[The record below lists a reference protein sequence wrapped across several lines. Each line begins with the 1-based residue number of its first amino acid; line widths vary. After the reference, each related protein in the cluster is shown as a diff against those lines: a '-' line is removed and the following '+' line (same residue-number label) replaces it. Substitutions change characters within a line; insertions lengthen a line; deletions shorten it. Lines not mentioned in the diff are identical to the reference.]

1 MNVTGVADLS
11 VDVAIL
17 GSPDLHAIV
26 ISSGVHGVEGPFGAA
41 VQLAWMDAQ
50 RGQPVNAR
58 FVLIHALNPY
68 GYALGR
74 RVNEDNIDLNRN
86 FLGDGDGDGDGDGE
100 LIVADVQCN
109 VPRNRDYA
117 RFDALLN
124 PKAPPKRI
132 DLFLIQALA
141 YLAREGKQR
150 LQSAIVTGQY
160 EFAQGLFYGG
170 DGPSVSVNIVQNNI
184 TRWIGGAPAV
194 CHLDFHTGLG
204 RFGQCQL
211 LVQVLPDSTEYAW
224 YCNTFSE
231 YELVPTET
239 NNTKAYQANGAMGN
253 WLTQCFGDRPYRF
266 LTAEFGTYSARKML
280 ASLRA
285 ENQAFHHSPFDSE
298 IRARERLR
306 LERCFC
312 PPSPRWRC
320 AVVEKGLT
328 LIQQAT
334 FNIV

>member
-17 GSPDLHAIV
+17 GSPDLPAIV

-86 FLGDGDGDGDGDGE
+86 FLGDGDGDGE

-184 TRWIGGAPAV
+184 TRWIGRAPAV

-266 LTAEFGTYSARKML
+266 LTAEFGTYSALKML

-298 IRARERLR
+298 VRARERLR